1 MGTGD
6 KPRVSVFRS
15 NKYLYAQLID
25 DASGRT
31 LISVSSRSLGKA
43 GNKTEQSKKLGEMLG
58 EKTKAL
64 GIQRAVF
71 NKGSYKFHG
80 RVKALVDGV
89 RTQGVNI

>member
-25 DASGRT
+25 DLQGRT
-31 LISVSSRSLGKA
+31 LLSLSSRSLSKA
-43 GNKTEQSKKLGEMLG
+43 GNKTEQAKKLGEMFG

-64 GIQRAVF
+64 GIEKAVL

-80 RVKALVDGV
+80 RVKALVDGA
-89 RTQGVNI
+89 RSKGVSI